1 LYALLAWLQALHQFF
16 VAFSAGHI
24 YISTVTKQ
32 ADSVRRLLEH
42 ATKVDIARFFP
53 PVENLVCIKS
63 FRTKPRLNFNSD
75 QDVDMGG
82 NDPAEEG
89 GPTLQETDDGAM
101 EDVEH
106 SSFMVVP
113 REKLTPEQR
122 RLVLEC
128 DPDLYPDTMTFEGR
142 PTFEFDDV
150 CELKGHDQPSA
161 MPKRM
166 RGRGREPCVRIEN
179 GDGTIHDR

>member
-1 LYALLAWLQALHQFF
+1 LQALHQFF
-16 VAFSAGHI
+16 VTFSAGHIYI

-89 GPTLQETDDGAM
+89 GPTLQETDNGAM

-166 RGRGREPCVRIEN
+166 GGRGREPCVRIEN
-179 GDGTIHDR
+179 GDGTIHDRQ